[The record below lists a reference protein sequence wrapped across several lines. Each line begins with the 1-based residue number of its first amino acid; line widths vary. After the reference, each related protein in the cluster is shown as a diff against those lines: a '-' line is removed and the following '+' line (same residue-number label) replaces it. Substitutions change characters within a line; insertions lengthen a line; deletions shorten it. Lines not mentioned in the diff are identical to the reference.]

1 MNALTLIAAMLL
13 TAPAERPQTV
23 IVVVGAAGE
32 KQYAER
38 FNTWADR
45 WEAAADKAGAKLV
58 RIGSGQKT
66 STADRDVLKQH
77 LNEAAKQPPQ
87 ALWLVLIGH
96 GTFDGRKAK
105 LNLRGP
111 DVTAEELA
119 GWLKPLKV
127 PTAVINCTSASGPFI
142 HRLSAPGRVI
152 VTATKSGYEHNYAR
166 FGDYMSAAIAG
177 NRANDAND
185 TNIDLDKDGQTSLLE
200 AYLAASAGV
209 AEFYEQQSRLATEHA
224 LLDDNG
230 DALGTPA
237 DWFRGYRAVRT
248 AKDGAQPD
256 GLRANQFVLIRHGS
270 EAAMPAAVRR
280 RRDKLERQVATL
292 RQNKTKL
299 IEDDY
304 YRRLEPL
311 MAELGRLY
319 RDLEPAGD
327 RKP

>member
-1 MNALTLIAAMLL
+1 MNTLALITAMLL
-13 TAPAERPQTV
+13 SAPTESSQTV

-32 KQYAER
+32 EQYAEK
-38 FNTWADR
+38 FDTWADR
-45 WEAAADKAGAKLV
+45 WEEAAEKAGAKLI
-58 RIGSGQKT
+58 RIGSDQET
-66 STADRDVLKQH
+66 STADRDALKQH
-77 LNEAAKQPPQ
+77 LDQAAKQPPQ

-142 HRLSAPGRVI
+142 HRLSGTDRVI
-152 VTATKSGYEHNYAR
+152 ITATKSGYEHNYAR

-177 NRANDAND
+177 
-185 TNIDLDKDGQTSLLE
+185 TQHDLDKDGQTSLLE

-209 AEFYEQQSRLATEHA
+209 AEFYEQEARLATEHA

-248 AKDGAQPD
+248 AKDGAQAD
-256 GLRANQFVLIRHGS
+256 GLRANQFVLIRRGS
-270 EAAMPAAVRR
+270 EAAMPAAVRQ
-280 RRDKLERQVATL
+280 RRDKLERQVAAL
-292 RQNKTKL
+292 RQNKTNL
-299 IEDDY
+299 SEADY

-311 MAELGRLY
+311 MAELARLY
-319 RDLEPAGD
+319 RDLEPASND
-327 RKP
+327 TP

>member
-1 MNALTLIAAMLL
+1 MNTLALISAMLL
-13 TAPAERPQTV
+13 SAPADRTQTV

-32 KQYAER
+32 KQYAEK
-38 FNTWADR
+38 FDTWADR
-45 WEAAADKAGAKLV
+45 WEAAAEKAGAKFV
-58 RIGSGQKT
+58 HIGSDEKT
-66 STADRDVLKQH
+66 STADRDALKQH
-77 LNEAAKQPPQ
+77 LDQAAKQPPQ

-119 GWLKPLKV
+119 GWLKPV
-127 PTAVINCTSASGPFI
+127 SAPTAVINCTSASGPFI
-142 HRLSAPGRVI
+142 NRLSAPNRVI

-177 NRANDAND
+177 
-185 TNIDLDKDGQTSLLE
+185 TQHDLDKDGQTSLLE

-209 AEFYEQQSRLATEHA
+209 AEFYRQEARLATEHA

-256 GLRANQFVLIRHGS
+256 GLRANQFVLIRSGS
-270 EAAMPAAVRR
+270 EAAMPARVRQ
-280 RRDKLERQVATL
+280 RRDELEREVANL
-292 RQNKTKL
+292 RQTKSKL
-299 IEDDY
+299 AEDEY
-304 YRRLEPL
+304 YQRLEPL

-319 RDLEPAGD
+319 LDLESAGD
-327 RKP
+327 GTP